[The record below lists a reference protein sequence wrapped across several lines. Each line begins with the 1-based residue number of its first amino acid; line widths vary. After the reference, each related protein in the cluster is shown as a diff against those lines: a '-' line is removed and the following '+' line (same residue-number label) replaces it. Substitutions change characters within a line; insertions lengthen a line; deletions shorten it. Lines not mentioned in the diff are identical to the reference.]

1 MIVYWTVSEESISRQ
16 AKYFR
21 SLPLHDS
28 QKEEETTDSYSVF
41 EYRLVPTFDFKQ
53 EVLRHGPSVE
63 VLEPEDFRKE
73 IRNDVKAILELYD

>member
-1 MIVYWTVSEESISRQ
+1 MVYWTVSEESISRQ

-53 EVLRHGPSVE
+53 EVLRQGPFVE
-63 VLEPEDFRKE
+63 VLEPTNFREE
-73 IRNDVKAILELYD
+73 IRNNVKAMLERYH

>member
-1 MIVYWTVSEESISRQ
+1 MVYWTVSEESISRQ

-53 EVLRHGPSVE
+53 EVLRQGPFVE
-63 VLEPEDFRKE
+63 VLEPTNFREE
-73 IRNDVKAILELYD
+73 IRNNVKAMLERYD